1 MIRIH
6 HDAITKKALI
16 QARNS
21 ACNSFHK
28 NRCNS
33 ELKHPQETPRTR
45 KCLNGVFQAKV
56 LLSNSKLIKQYPEKL
71 QKLLVSTKIIF
82 KDDKQ
87 TIKKL
92 LFSLL
97 APYLWCNL
105 QNKNIFKEM
114 FRFFLIIN

>member
-6 HDAITKKALI
+6 HDAITKKAFI

-28 NRCNS
+28 NRCNL

-71 QKLLVSTKIIF
+71 QKLLVNTKIIF

-87 TIKKL
+87 TIKNYHSA
-92 LFSLL
+92 SLL
-97 APYLWCNL
+97 LICGAT
-105 QNKNIFKEM
+105 FKKKY
-114 FRFFLIIN
+114 F

>member
-6 HDAITKKALI
+6 HDAITKKAFI

-28 NRCNS
+28 NRCNL
-33 ELKHPQETPRTR
+33 ELKHPQETPRTC

-71 QKLLVSTKIIF
+71 QKLLVNTKIIF

-87 TIKKL
+87 TIKNYHSA
-92 LFSLL
+92 SLL
-97 APYLWCNL
+97 LICGATF
-105 QNKNIFKEM
+105 KKKIFLKKCLD
-114 FRFFLIIN
+114 FS

>member
-71 QKLLVSTKIIF
+71 QKLLVNTKIIF

-92 LFSLL
+92 SFSLL

-105 QNKNIFKEM
+105 QKKIFLKKCLD
-114 FRFFLIIN
+114 FS